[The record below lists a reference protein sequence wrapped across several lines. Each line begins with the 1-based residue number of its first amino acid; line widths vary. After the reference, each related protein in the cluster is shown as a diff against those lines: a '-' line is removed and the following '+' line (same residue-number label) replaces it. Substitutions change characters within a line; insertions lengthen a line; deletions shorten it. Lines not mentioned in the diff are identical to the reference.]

1 MEQPLYTSKEQ
12 TMKTVLYIHGFNGKA
27 KGGTYD
33 GLVSFFKDKPDYRV
47 ISFPFPELHTDVEK
61 TQQQIERYID
71 ENDISILV
79 GASLGGFYTLTCRRP
94 VFKVAINPCMLPSRE
109 IPLLKDR
116 DTGAPV
122 HVGPDVLAMWKKA
135 EEYDLPADCKQAAG
149 IFGKQDETFHYDE
162 NHNYKPFFEQLFGN
176 NAVLVEGV
184 HSLTIEQIAEGMNGI
199 LSL

>member
-1 MEQPLYTSKEQ
+1 
-12 TMKTVLYIHGFNGKA
+12 MKTVLYIHGFNGKA

-33 GLVSFFKDKPDYRV
+33 GLVSFFKDKPEYRV

-71 ENDISILV
+71 ENDVSILT
-79 GASLGGFYTLTCRRP
+79 GASLGGFYTLTCKRP
-94 VFKVAINPCMLPSRE
+94 VFKIAINPCMLPSRE

-149 IFGKQDETFHYDE
+149 IFGKQDTTFHYDE
-162 NHNYKPFFEQLFGN
+162 NHNYKPLFEQLFGS

-184 HSLTIEQIAEGMNGI
+184 HSLTAEQIAEGMNGV
-199 LSL
+199 L